1 MPTKI
6 SEHFSLEELTFSQT
20 AARDGINNR
29 PGAPEVVALRE
40 LCANILQPL
49 RDAVGHPLTVTS
61 GYRSPRLNRAV
72 GGSQT
77 SQHMEGRAADL
88 VCFNMSAKKLFKS
101 VLELNLPF
109 DQLIYEGGKQS
120 IWVHVSFD
128 ASKDR
133 RTIMLASFPEGGG
146 VKYEKISRKE
156 ALAW

>member
-29 PGAPEVVALRE
+29 PGPQEIAALRE
-40 LCANILQPL
+40 LCSNILQPL
-49 RDAVGHPLTVTS
+49 RSAVGHPLTVSS
-61 GYRSPRLNRAV
+61 GYRSPRLNRAI
-72 GGSQT
+72 GGSET

-88 VCFNMSAKKLFKS
+88 VCFNMSAKKLFKR
-101 VLELNLPF
+101 VIELKLPF

-133 RTIMLASFPEGGG
+133 RMIMLASFPEGGG
-146 VKYEKISRKE
+146 VKYQNVSRKA